1 MRTWT
6 RTFFGC
12 ILLFSL
18 LSCGG
23 KKDEIQSDNEPDQV
37 AQWLNPLF
45 YNDVFE
51 SEISFPLWFNDSL
64 IRAHRIEKI
73 TKRTFSLQPQDS
85 VTMYYTKNAIPKE
98 KIEYYF
104 SKDGSVDR
112 IAIYYYYDD
121 REIAR
126 LGFNYTKKKDQFG
139 FAPLEVTFVE
149 ELINGNQEDD
159 FQTDKQFNR
168 TDNFIMHRSVI
179 NRNKYARYQDLETE
193 QNLFLLKNKKDW
205 GTLSVDT
212 ILKPSK
218 SDWIIWGTY
227 QHPIKRYQV
236 SKKVKVK
243 NVHRYE
249 YWSTGV
255 LKQRIIENYP
265 FERRRTYQYND
276 KNQWIS
282 YSDSSFSENQFI
294 SASKNEFEFDKY
306 NRPIL
311 INHTKVIKKD
321 GPLGYLETFRYEAFK
336 D

>member
-1 MRTWT
+1 MGTWI
-6 RTFFGC
+6 RTFLGY

-23 KKDEIQSDNEPDQV
+23 KNDDLQGDNEPLNV
-37 AQWLNPLF
+37 EQWLDPLF

-51 SEISFPLWFNDSL
+51 SEISFPLWFNDSI
-64 IRAHRIEKI
+64 IRVHRIEKI
-73 TKRTFSLQPQDS
+73 TKRTFPLQPQDS
-85 VTMYYTKNAIPKE
+85 VTMYYTKNAMPKE

-104 SKDGSVDR
+104 SEDGSVDR

-126 LGFNYTKKKDQFG
+126 VGFNYTAKKDHFG
-139 FAPLEVTFVE
+139 FAPMEVTFAE
-149 ELINGNQEDD
+149 DLTNGNQGDD

-168 TDNFIMHRSVI
+168 TDNFVIHRFI
-179 NRNKYARYQDLETE
+179 RNKKKYAKFQDLETG
-193 QNLFLLKNKKDW
+193 QNLFLLKNEKHW

-212 ILKPSK
+212 ILKPSN

-227 QHPIKRYQV
+227 KHPIKRYQV

-249 YWSTGV
+249 YWKTGV

-265 FERRRTYQYND
+265 FERKRSYQYNSN
-276 KNQWIS
+276 NQWIS
-282 YSDSSFSENQFI
+282 YVDSSFSEDKFI
-294 SASKNEFEFDKY
+294 SASKNIFEFDKY
-306 NRPIL
+306 QRPIL
-311 INHTKVIKKD
+311 INHTKVIKED

-336 D
+336 E